1 MVFFTCNHCGE
12 SLKKA
17 AVEKHY
23 SFKSCRNAPIFLT
36 CVDCLKDFR
45 EKEYVAHTKCL
56 TEAERY
62 SAKGFVAK
70 PEKNKGAQK
79 QEIWTECIQEL
90 AERPNFDR
98 TTKNVL
104 ERIATQSNVPRKK
117 PKFINFLKSSMR
129 YSPNQAEK
137 IWTIIEDGLEEFKK
151 KSAPA
156 TSTSPSQPEPSVADI
171 DESTNETKESASES
185 EKVTGSVSI
194 ESVILH
200 ALAKSDIEKSTK
212 KVLKKLQKSTDIPLN
227 VKSPKKKKF
236 INFLQKQFELDEN
249 NSNAVWECLSQSIQ
263 SLSSESNG
271 ISNGVN
277 AGKKR
282 KNPNDTNDVTTSKKP
297 KTDTEVSLADSTTD
311 AQGESTF
318 DWQKHILRIFNKNQS
333 NNKLPIDA
341 LKSKVIKKF
350 LKATG
355 DDEPNNVK
363 YDKKFKKN
371 MKKINQLSII
381 NGFVQLNA

>member
-1 MVFFTCNHCGE
+1 M
-12 SLKKA
+12 
-17 AVEKHY
+17 
-23 SFKSCRNAPIFLT
+23 
-36 CVDCLKDFR
+36 
-45 EKEYVAHTKCL
+45 

-90 AERPNFDR
+90 AQRPNFDR

-137 IWTIIEDGLEEFKK
+137 IWTIIEEGLEEFKK

-156 TSTSPSQPEPSVADI
+156 TSQEPTPSTSPSPSETAPANN
-171 DESTNETKESASES
+171 DESTNETKESESASS
-185 EKVTGSVSI
+185 AMSI
-194 ESVILH
+194 ESVIMH
-200 ALAKSDIEKSTK
+200 ALTKSDITKSTK
-212 KVLKKLQKSTDIPLN
+212 KVLKKLQKCTDIPLN
-227 VKSPKKKKF
+227 VQTMKKKKF
-236 INFLQKQFELDEN
+236 ANFLQKQFDLDEDSIN
-249 NSNAVWECLSQSIQ
+249 GVWNSLTQSVQ
-263 SLSSESNG
+263 TLSSESSG
-271 ISNGVN
+271 ISIELNN
-277 AGKKR
+277 GKKR
-282 KNPNDTNDVTTSKKP
+282 KNTSDANEETTSSKKP
-297 KTDTEVSLADSTTD
+297 KTEVSLADSTTD
-311 AQGESTF
+311 EAGESTF

-333 NNKLPIDA
+333 NNQFPIDA

-350 LKATG
+350 LKSTG
-355 DDEPNNVK
+355 DDESSNGK

-371 MKKINQLSII
+371 LKKINQLTIT
-381 NGFVQLNA
+381 NGIVLLNA